1 MTPPRSAGI
10 PTLLAIAAVVISAA
24 AAANPLAAQ
33 ATGMASASASAP
45 GEAAAIA
52 KARADSARLPY
63 TKADIDFM
71 TGMIGH
77 HSQAILMAN
86 WAPTHGASSSVQI
99 LASRIINA
107 QNDEIRTMQQW
118 LRDRQ
123 QPVPDGHAGMMM
135 MNGSEMSMGD
145 MKGEALMPGMLTDAQ
160 LKALDAARGRDFD
173 LLFLRDMIQ
182 HHEGAI
188 TMVKQLF
195 DTYGAGQDEIVF
207 KLATDANVDQA
218 TEIARMQ
225 KMLVAEMFGADVQ

>member
-1 MTPPRSAGI
+1 MTPSRSVGI
-10 PTLLAIAAVVISAA
+10 TTLLAVLTVAASTTARPVM
-24 AAANPLAAQ
+24 AQ
-33 ATGMASASASAP
+33 ATASAIADANAP
-45 GEAAAIA
+45 GQAAAIA

-71 TGMIGH
+71 SGMIGH
-77 HSQAILMAN
+77 HAQAIVMSK
-86 WAPTHGASSSVQI
+86 WAPTHGASSSVQT
-99 LASRIINA
+99 LAARIINS
-107 QNDEIRTMQQW
+107 QQDEIRTMQQW

-123 QPVPDGHAGMMM
+123 LPVPDGHAGMMM
-135 MNGSEMSMGD
+135 MNGSNMSMGD
-145 MKGEALMPGMLTDAQ
+145 MKGEPLMPGMLSDAQ
-160 LKALDAARGRDFD
+160 MKELDAARGRDFD

-195 DTYGAGQDEIVF
+195 DSYGAGQDEIVF

-225 KMLVAEMFGADVQ
+225 KLLVAEMFGAEVQ

>member
-1 MTPPRSAGI
+1 MTPSRSVGI
-10 PTLLAIAAVVISAA
+10 TALLSVMVAVFATARPVAAQSTAM
-24 AAANPLAAQ
+24 AAAN
-33 ATGMASASASAP
+33 AP
-45 GEAAAIA
+45 SEAAAIA

-77 HSQAILMAN
+77 HSQAIVISR
-86 WAPTHGASSSVQI
+86 WAPTHGASSSVQT
-99 LASRIINA
+99 LAARIINA
-107 QNDEIRTMQQW
+107 QQDEIRTMQQW

-123 QPVPDGHAGMMM
+123 LPVPDGHAGMMM
-135 MNGSEMSMGD
+135 MNGTDMSMGD
-145 MKGEALMPGMLTDAQ
+145 MKGEPLMPGMLSDAQ
-160 LKALDAARGRDFD
+160 LKELDAANGQKFD

-195 DTYGAGQDEIVF
+195 DSYGAGQDEIVF

-225 KMLVAEMFGADVQ
+225 KMLVAEMFGAAVQ

>member
-1 MTPPRSAGI
+1 MTPPRRVGI
-10 PTLLAIAAVVISAA
+10 TTLLAVMAVAASATA
-24 AAANPLAAQ
+24 SPVAAQ
-33 ATGMASASASAP
+33 ATTVAAAAAP

-52 KARADSARLPY
+52 RARADSARLPY

-77 HSQAILMAN
+77 HAQAIVISR
-86 WAPTHGASSSVQI
+86 WAPTHGANSSVQT

-107 QNDEIRTMQQW
+107 QQDEIRTMQQW

-123 QPVPDGHAGMMM
+123 LPVPDGHAGMMM
-135 MNGSEMSMGD
+135 SGSDMSMGD
-145 MKGEALMPGMLTDAQ
+145 MKAGPLMPGMLSDAQ
-160 LKALDAARGRDFD
+160 LKELDAARGRNFD

-195 DTYGAGQDEIVF
+195 DSYGAGQDEIVF

-225 KMLVAEMFGADVQ
+225 KMLVAEMFGADTEQ

>member
-1 MTPPRSAGI
+1 MTPPRSVGI
-10 PTLLAIAAVVISAA
+10 TTLLAVMTVAAFATASPI
-24 AAANPLAAQ
+24 AAQ
-33 ATGMASASASAP
+33 ATATAIAPATAP

-77 HSQAILMAN
+77 HSQAIVISK
-86 WAPTHGASSSVQI
+86 WAPTHGASPSVQT
-99 LASRIINA
+99 LASRIINS
-107 QNDEIRTMQQW
+107 QEDEIRTMQQW

-123 QPVPDGHAGMMM
+123 LPVPDGHAGMVM
-135 MNGSEMSMGD
+135 SSTDMSMGD
-145 MKGEALMPGMLTDAQ
+145 MKGEPLMPGMLSDPQ
-160 LKALDAARGRDFD
+160 LKELDAARGRDFD
-173 LLFLRDMIQ
+173 LLFLKDMIQ

-195 DTYGAGQDEIVF
+195 DSYGAGQDEIVF

>member
-1 MTPPRSAGI
+1 
-10 PTLLAIAAVVISAA
+10 
-24 AAANPLAAQ
+24 
-33 ATGMASASASAP
+33 MASSANAP

-77 HSQAILMAN
+77 HAQAIVISE
-86 WAPTHGASSSVQI
+86 WAPTHGAGSAVQT
-99 LASRIINA
+99 LAARIINS
-107 QNDEIRTMQQW
+107 QHDEIRTMQQW

-123 QPVPDGHAGMMM
+123 LPVPDGHAGMMM
-135 MNGSEMSMGD
+135 MNGSNMSMGD
-145 MKGEALMPGMLTDAQ
+145 MKGEPLMPGMLSDAQ
-160 LKALDAARGRDFD
+160 MKELDAARGRDFD

-195 DTYGAGQDEIVF
+195 DSYGAGQDEIVF

-225 KMLVAEMFGADVQ
+225 KLLVAEMFGAEVQ

>member
-1 MTPPRSAGI
+1 MTPSRSVGI
-10 PTLLAIAAVVISAA
+10 TALLSVMVAVFATARPVAAQSTAM
-24 AAANPLAAQ
+24 AAAN
-33 ATGMASASASAP
+33 AP
-45 GEAAAIA
+45 SEAAAIA

-77 HSQAILMAN
+77 HSQAIVISR
-86 WAPTHGASSSVQI
+86 WAPTHGASSSVQT
-99 LASRIINA
+99 LAARIINA
-107 QNDEIRTMQQW
+107 QQDEIRTMQQW

-123 QPVPDGHAGMMM
+123 LPVPDGHAGMMM
-135 MNGSEMSMGD
+135 MSGTDMSMGD
-145 MKGEALMPGMLTDAQ
+145 MKGEPLMPGMLSDAQ
-160 LKALDAARGRDFD
+160 LKELDAANGQKFD

-195 DTYGAGQDEIVF
+195 DSYGAGQDEIVF

-225 KMLVAEMFGADVQ
+225 KMLVAEMFGAAVQ

>member
-1 MTPPRSAGI
+1 MTPSRSVGI
-10 PTLLAIAAVVISAA
+10 TALLSVMVAVFATARPVAAQSTAM
-24 AAANPLAAQ
+24 AAAN
-33 ATGMASASASAP
+33 AP
-45 GEAAAIA
+45 SEAAAIA

-77 HSQAILMAN
+77 HSQAIVISR
-86 WAPTHGASSSVQI
+86 WAPTHGASSSVQT
-99 LASRIINA
+99 LAARIINA
-107 QNDEIRTMQQW
+107 QQDEIRTMQQW

-123 QPVPDGHAGMMM
+123 LPVPDGHAGMMM
-135 MNGSEMSMGD
+135 MNGTDMSMGN
-145 MKGEALMPGMLTDAQ
+145 MKGEPLMPGMLSDAQ
-160 LKALDAARGRDFD
+160 LKELDAANGQKFD

-195 DTYGAGQDEIVF
+195 DSYGAGQDEIVF

-225 KMLVAEMFGADVQ
+225 KMLVAEMFGAAVQ

>member
-1 MTPPRSAGI
+1 MTPSRSVGI
-10 PTLLAIAAVVISAA
+10 TTLLAVLTVAASTTARPVM
-24 AAANPLAAQ
+24 AQ
-33 ATGMASASASAP
+33 ATASAIADANAP
-45 GEAAAIA
+45 GQAAAIA

-71 TGMIGH
+71 SGMIGH
-77 HSQAILMAN
+77 HAQAIVMSK
-86 WAPTHGASSSVQI
+86 WAPTHGASSSVQT
-99 LASRIINA
+99 LAARIINS
-107 QNDEIRTMQQW
+107 QQDEIRTMQQW

-123 QPVPDGHAGMMM
+123 LPVPDGHAGMMM
-135 MNGSEMSMGD
+135 NGSNMSMGD
-145 MKGEALMPGMLTDAQ
+145 MKGEPLMPGMLSDAQ
-160 LKALDAARGRDFD
+160 MKELDAARGRDFD

-195 DTYGAGQDEIVF
+195 DSYGAGQDEIVF

-225 KMLVAEMFGADVQ
+225 KLLVAEMFGAEVQ